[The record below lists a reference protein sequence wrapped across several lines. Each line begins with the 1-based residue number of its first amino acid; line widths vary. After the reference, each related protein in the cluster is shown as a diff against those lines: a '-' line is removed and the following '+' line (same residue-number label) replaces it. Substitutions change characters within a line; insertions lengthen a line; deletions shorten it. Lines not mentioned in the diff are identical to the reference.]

1 MIPFNSKSIF
11 FLKQCENRFDSTD
24 MVTNRFLN
32 VKAKRKTNGCVP
44 NSKKKPNNAS
54 EIIPNKILKNS
65 FGPTYLC
72 YIDPRESTRI

>member
-44 NSKKKPNNAS
+44 NSTKSRTMQVKSSLIK
-54 EIIPNKILKNS
+54 
-65 FGPTYLC
+65 Y
-72 YIDPRESTRI
+72 